1 MAVDKP
7 DDIWSKLKI
16 TKENLKQGL
25 EWFQTQIKVLSRS
38 SYQANKLL
46 QAQNRLVVNA
56 TPGTMYLMKYDPK
69 YAESLKYYDTL
80 PLIFFL
86 HRHPDAAKAS
96 SPK

>member
-56 TPGTMYLMKYDPK
+56 TPGT
-69 YAESLKYYDTL
+69 T
-80 PLIFFL
+80 
-86 HRHPDAAKAS
+86 
-96 SPK
+96 